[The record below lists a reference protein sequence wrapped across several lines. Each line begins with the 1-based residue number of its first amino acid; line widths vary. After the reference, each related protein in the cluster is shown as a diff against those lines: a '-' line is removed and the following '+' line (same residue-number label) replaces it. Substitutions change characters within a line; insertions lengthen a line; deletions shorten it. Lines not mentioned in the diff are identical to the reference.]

1 MEKISSKKQKKRY
14 RKVVEW
20 QEFIPNKKGKEWG
33 WVLALAIPIIGTLIV
48 LGYLLFGKERTYF
61 EEVEE

>member
-1 MEKISSKKQKKRY
+1 MAKISSKKQKIKY
-14 RKVVEW
+14 RKVTEW
-20 QEFIPNKKGKEWG
+20 QEFIPNRKGREWG

-48 LGYLLFGKERTYF
+48 LFYLLLGKKETYF